1 MEVLRQGLMCKSDLT
16 VNTMDWQSEASIG
29 YVGITAWDRKCIHWD
44 SFHAWTNTQKIP
56 TPLGDFL
63 VPKDI
68 NGSFGP

>member
-1 MEVLRQGLMCKSDLT
+1 
-16 VNTMDWQSEASIG
+16 MDWQSEASIG